1 MMESDGNS
9 ENERNK
15 KLKRPVDCCMESNVE
30 SKKAKLELIDTQ
42 YSATISGEMSSSDTE
57 FKNYQSGSQMDTS
70 EDEKKTKKIHIKRK
84 KMKKKLVHAKHNRA
98 LMRRKRFKR

>member
-9 ENERNK
+9 ENEVNERNK

-57 FKNYQSGSQMDTS
+57 FKNYQSGSQMAS
-70 EDEKKTKKIHIKRK
+70 KFFSI
-84 KMKKKLVHAKHNRA
+84 
-98 LMRRKRFKR
+98 